1 MQYLTM
7 TQKEV
12 NRYAILQKLIN
23 KEING
28 PYAAKLIGL
37 SIRQTKRLKAKVKKH
52 GPKVLIHASRG
63 KSGNRSISPDEKKE
77 IIELLQKH
85 YSDFKPGFAAE
96 KLAKKHHLKRDPKT
110 IRKIMI
116 DQGLWKPRKKK
127 LKDYHSW
134 RQRKAAFGE
143 MEQFDGSYEYW
154 FEDRGPYCCLLA
166 SIDDATGIPTKAKF
180 AFDEGVFPV
189 FDFWRAYLKEYGKP
203 YSIYLDKFST
213 YKMSQKVAQE
223 NHDTLTQFQRAMREL
238 GTEPITAH
246 SCQAKGRI
254 ERLFKTFQDRL
265 IKEMRLANISTLQ
278 EGNDFLEKTFLPQYR
293 AKYAV
298 EPRSKTN
305 LHKHLSQ
312 KEKHNLDAIF
322 SRQYTR
328 IIRNDFTIS
337 FNKQWYQLL
346 KDQPATICKK
356 DTVTVEERLDGTVHF
371 RLRGKYLNY
380 KILAERPKKI
390 KVPWVIAAN
399 KKPAY
404 APSADH
410 PWRKSFLVEKARK
423 TKQSVLV
430 NKF

>member
-1 MQYLTM
+1 M

-12 NRYAILQKLIN
+12 NRYAIIEKLID

-28 PYAAKLIGL
+28 SRAAELLHL
-37 SIRQTKRLKAKVKKH
+37 SVRQVKRLKRKVKSN
-52 GPKVLIHASRG
+52 GPKALIHANRG
-63 KSGNRSISPDEKKE
+63 KSGNRRIPAQEKEK
-77 IIELLQKH
+77 IIKLIHER
-85 YSDFKPGFAAE
+85 YADFKPGFAAE
-96 KLAKKHHLKRDPKT
+96 KLAERHHLKRDPKT
-110 IRKIMI
+110 IRQIMI
-116 DQGLWKPRKKK
+116 DEGLWKPRKKK
-127 LKDYHSW
+127 QKDYHSW

-166 SIDDATGIPTKAKF
+166 SIDDATGMPTKAKF

-189 FDFWRAYLKEYGKP
+189 FDFWHAYLKEYGKP
-203 YSIYLDKFST
+203 YSIYLDRFST
-213 YKMSQKVAQE
+213 YKMSQKAAQE
-223 NHDTLTQFQRAMREL
+223 NHDTLTQFQRAMKEL
-238 GTEPITAH
+238 GIEPITAH

-278 EGNDFLEKTFLPQYR
+278 EGNAFLEKTFLPQYR

-305 LHKHLSQ
+305 LHYPLSQ
-312 KEKHNLDAIF
+312 KEKYNLDAIF
-322 SRQYTR
+322 SKHYTR

-356 DTVTVEERLDGTVHF
+356 DTVTAEERLDGTIHF

-380 KILAERPKKI
+380 KILAERPKKA
-390 KVPWVIAAN
+390 KVPWVIAAS
-399 KKPAY
+399 KKPTY
-404 APSADH
+404 APLADH
-410 PWRKSFLVEKARK
+410 PWRKAFLVEKARK
-423 TKQSVLV
+423 TKQSVSL
-430 NKF
+430 NKY